1 MNLDDIDISKLP
13 AEVRRELLQLDVSIA
28 EKEIQNKAKND
39 FMSFVKAVWPEFI
52 EGAHH
57 RVIAQKFNDL
67 ATGKINRLIVNM
79 PQTSYEIRVCKLL
92 VTSVDGGP

>member
-1 MNLDDIDISKLP
+1 MH
-13 AEVRRELLQLDVSIA
+13 A
-28 EKEIQNKAKND
+28 EKKIQRKAKDD
-39 FMSFVKAVWPEFI
+39 FMSFTKAVWPEFI

-67 ATGKINRLIVNM
+67 ATKKINRLIVNM
-79 PQTSYEIRVCKLL
+79 PPQSYEIRVCFLL